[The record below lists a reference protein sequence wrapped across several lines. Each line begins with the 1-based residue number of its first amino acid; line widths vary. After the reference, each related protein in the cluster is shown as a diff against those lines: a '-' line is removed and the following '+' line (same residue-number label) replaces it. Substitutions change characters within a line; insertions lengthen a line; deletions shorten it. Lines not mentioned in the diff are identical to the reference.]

1 MYTLPYFVK
10 IKMRYLMRSD
20 GGSISKIL
28 HELLIHEDT
37 DLTFHAGPS
46 SWRRYIEV
54 AFHFGRLQSTRLKDS

>member
-1 MYTLPYFVK
+1 
-10 IKMRYLMRSD
+10 MRSD